1 MNFKQEG
8 RGKRTS
14 VSQVSSSFYTS
25 ALGLEAGRKRR
36 AFQTSEQSGQDTEQR
51 PPVRPVLTAL
61 FGYTVIAQLVTP
73 SLPQLVTSSLP
84 QLVTPSLQHFITS
97 SLQHLVTSSLPQLVK
112 PSPPQSVTSPLQQSL
127 TSPLRQSVASYPSPV
142 PDRLVLFSLPHLTSY
157 RQYHD

>member
-73 SLPQLVTSSLP
+73 SLPQLVTPSLPQLVSSSLPQLVTSSLPQLVTSSLPQLVTSSLP
-84 QLVTPSLQHFITS
+84 QLVTPSLPQLVTSSLQPFITS
-97 SLQHLVTSSLPQLVK
+97 SLQHLVT
-112 PSPPQSVTSPLQQSL
+112 
-127 TSPLRQSVASYPSPV
+127 
-142 PDRLVLFSLPHLTSY
+142 
-157 RQYHD
+157 